1 MRRGGETHPTLLA
14 VLAVALLLWA
24 WVCVPTLLGQRTFYL
39 RDVFLTHLPFKAF
52 GAEQLRE
59 GRIPALNPTWGLG
72 QAFRGNPNALA
83 FYPGNLAYLAL
94 PFWSAFNLHYALH
107 WLIGFLTM
115 RALAHG
121 LGLGRAGALMAALT
135 WAGSGWMLS
144 AMTFYNSLTVAAWWP
159 LVLLG
164 AVRGG
169 RAGIALGGLACG
181 LALLGGEPVL
191 AALGLVPL
199 LAVAVRHH
207 GGRRGFGTAVAIGAV
222 GLLVALPQVV
232 ATARILPFT
241 FRGSQGVSAEQASEY
256 ALHPLRLLELVLP
269 FPFGLPNFVGREGIW
284 ASSILPR
291 LPLFLTLYVG
301 IVALWLAGAAARRH
315 RLWAVL
321 AAAGLILAIVAGSWG
336 QILVTASFG
345 LFRFPEKFLFWYAL
359 GLPLLAGWGL
369 ERALAGQLGGWRRA
383 AAVAGG
389 LALALAVAVL
399 AAGPVL
405 VRGVSG
411 QLANATE
418 EQRNA
423 ALDVLSTQV
432 AAWALGLGIAGAALL
447 LALFATGGRAQGKPW
462 QPALLLGIQLATL
475 LQLRPLLFTD
485 STAPYREPSPWARR
499 LGPGAAVVHE
509 AQVFPPWM
517 KEPRYHVPDGP
528 RAILEQVTALDLD
541 FAPGLLHG
549 LTYPLVPDLEGMQT
563 PLFPPMLYAM
573 ADLGWEGRVRWMRSV
588 GLQAAVLFE
597 DPRTP
602 GLRLL
607 DRVERYGV
615 DTRLYAV
622 AAPAPKA
629 WWPRALV
636 PAPTSPDAVRAVS
649 ARPDPIDVVA
659 APPLRGFSHNP
670 DGRVRLLAEEPDRI
684 EIEVE
689 GQGGIAVVR
698 RAFHP
703 LYEARA
709 EGKELRTLPVN
720 LNLLGVAVPPGR
732 HRVVLEVGA
741 GPEMAAAGIGWLAIA
756 ATLGLLW
763 RSRPLRPLQ

>member
-1 MRRGGETHPTLLA
+1 MKPSPPGVRAIL
-14 VLAVALLLWA
+14 VLALLLWA
-24 WVCVPTLLGQRTFYL
+24 WVSVPTLLGQRTFYL

-107 WLIGFLTM
+107 WLIAFLTM

-121 LGLGRAGALMAALT
+121 LGLGRAGALMAALS

-144 AMTFYNSLTVAAWWP
+144 ALTFYNSLTVAAWWP

-169 RAGIALGGLACG
+169 RSGIALGGLACG

-199 LAVAVRHH
+199 LALAVQSH
-207 GGRRGFGTAVAIGAV
+207 GGRKGLGTAVAIGTV

-241 FRGSQGVSAEQASEY
+241 FRGSQGVSAEQAADY
-256 ALHPLRLLELVLP
+256 TLHPLRLLELVFP
-269 FPFGLPNFVGREGIW
+269 FPFGLPNFVGSQGIW
-284 ASSILPR
+284 TSSILPGI
-291 LPLFLTLYVG
+291 PLCLTLYCGV
-301 IVALWLAGAAARRH
+301 VALWLAASAMRRH
-315 RLWAVL
+315 RLWAWL
-321 AAAGLILAIVAGSWG
+321 AAAGLVLAIAAGSWG
-336 QILVTASFG
+336 ELLVTASFG

-359 GLPLLAGWGL
+359 ALPLLAGWGL
-369 ERALAGQLGGWRRA
+369 ERALAGDLGDFRKWRRLA
-383 AAVAGG
+383 IVAGG
-389 LALALAVAVL
+389 LALVLAVAVL

-411 QLANATE
+411 QLANAPE

-432 AAWALGLGIAGAALL
+432 AAWALGWAIAGAALL
-447 LALFATGGRAQGKPW
+447 LAFLATGGRVQGKPW
-462 QPALLLGIQLATL
+462 QPALLLGLQLATL
-475 LQLRPLLFTD
+475 LQLRPLVHTD
-485 STAPYREPSPWARR
+485 STAPYRDPSPWARR
-499 LGPGAAVVHE
+499 LGPGTAVVHE
-509 AQVFPPWM
+509 GQLFPTWIKDP
-517 KEPRYHVPDGP
+517 PYRVPGGP
-528 RAILEQVTALDLD
+528 RAVLEQVTALDLD
-541 FAPGLLHG
+541 FAPGILHG

-563 PLFPPMLYAM
+563 PLFPPMLHAM
-573 ADLGWEGRVRWMRSV
+573 AELGWDGRVRWMRSV

-597 DPRTP
+597 DPHTP

-607 DRVERYGV
+607 DQVERYGV

-622 AAPAPKA
+622 VAPAPKV
-629 WWPRALV
+629 WWPRELI
-636 PAPTSPDAVRAVS
+636 PAPMPADAVRVVS
-649 ARPDPIDVVA
+649 TLPDPVAVVA
-659 APPLRGFSHNP
+659 APPFAGIVHDP
-670 DGRVRLLAEEPDRI
+670 AGRVRLLAEEPDRI
-684 EIEVE
+684 EVEVE
-689 GQGGIAVVR
+689 GRGGIAVVR

-709 EGKELRTLPVN
+709 DGQRLRTLPVN
-720 LNLLGVAVPPGR
+720 LNLLGLAVPPGK
-732 HRVVLEVGA
+732 HRVVLDVSA
-741 GPEMAAAGIGWLAIA
+741 GPEIAASVIGLVAVAAA
-756 ATLGLLW
+756 LGVLW
-763 RSRPLRPLQ
+763 RGRPLRSLQ